1 MSKLSMPNVLT
12 VFVALTAGS
21 ALASPAGRLFAQEA
35 LDCPDVDDITEDME
49 PALAHVR
56 YLADDALKGRG
67 AGTSG
72 ARCAAQ
78 YIADQFEAI
87 GLEGAGPSGA
97 YFQPFPIRAGAA
109 LGAGSTLRT
118 PQTTYTLAEDWIP
131 FGYSASAAITG
142 TLLYGGDGINRPQSR
157 NNEYPTLD
165 LTGRIVVVEDGDLTS
180 PSSRALQTDAHFKA
194 TVAAGRNAGGM
205 IILLRDGRGLP
216 DLTGE
221 TRAALRIPVAAARG
235 EAADRIRQAA
245 RGGDRAFLAAS
256 VQPRAVEARNVTALL
271 LGSDP
276 VLADEVLI
284 IGAHYDHLG
293 FGGEGSLDPDAFG
306 EVHNGADDNASGT
319 SGLIEIAR
327 RLSEG
332 NRRPAR
338 SVLFLAFTAEE
349 KGLWGS
355 SHYVRNPLLPI
366 AQTVAM
372 LNMDMIGRL
381 EGRTLT
387 VMGVGT
393 AEEWPDLL
401 RAANQSM
408 ARPLSIATSPDGFG
422 PSDHSSFYGE
432 GLPVLHF
439 FSNTH
444 VDYHRPSDD
453 WDKVDIEG
461 LDQIV
466 DLVSEV
472 ALDVA
477 GVSGS
482 GERIALT
489 PVEPDL
495 AEAHGQ
501 DPSATTSGGYGPYL
515 GTIPDMVPVD
525 AGLRLTGVREGSP
538 AADAGIRGGDI
549 VLEFGGREVA
559 DIYGYT
565 YALQAHEPGDAVE
578 IVVLRD
584 GERLTLTAVLGDRR

>member
-1 MSKLSMPNVLT
+1 MSDVSMPNVLT
-12 VFVALTAGS
+12 VFVALTAGP
-21 ALASPAGRLFAQEA
+21 AFASPAGPLFAQQV
-35 LDCPDVDDITEDME
+35 LDCPDVDDLTEGMD

-56 YLADDALKGRG
+56 YLADDALEGRG

-78 YIADQFEAI
+78 YVADQFEAI
-87 GLEGAGPSGA
+87 GLDGAGPNGT
-97 YFQPFPIRAGAA
+97 YFQPFPIRAGAV

-118 PQTTYTLAEDWIP
+118 PQTTYTLTEDWIP

-180 PSSRALQTDAHFKA
+180 PSSQALQTDAHFKA

-205 IILLRDGRGLP
+205 VILLGDGRMLP
-216 DLTGE
+216 DLSGE
-221 TRAALRIPVAAARG
+221 TRAALRIPVAAVRG

-245 RGGDRAFLAAS
+245 RGGEQAFLAAS
-256 VQPRAVEARNVTALL
+256 VQPKAVEARNVAALL
-271 LGSDP
+271 PGSDP
-276 VLADEVLI
+276 SLADEVLI

-327 RLSEG
+327 RLSESD
-332 NRRPAR
+332 RRPAR

-381 EGRTLT
+381 EGRPLT

-393 AEEWPDLL
+393 AEEWPNLL

-408 ARPLSIATSPDGFG
+408 ARSLSIATSPDGFG

-482 GERIALT
+482 DVRIALT
-489 PVEPDL
+489 PVEPEL

-525 AGLRLTGVREGSP
+525 GLRLTGVREGSP

-549 VLEFGGREVA
+549 VVEFGGREVG
-559 DIYGYT
+559 DIYAYT

>member
-1 MSKLSMPNVLT
+1 MSKVSMPNVLT

-21 ALASPAGRLFAQEA
+21 AFASPAGSLFAQQV
-35 LDCPDVDDITEDME
+35 LDCPDVDDLTEGMD

-56 YLADDALKGRG
+56 YLADDALEGRG

-87 GLEGAGPSGA
+87 GLEGAGPNGI
-97 YFQPFPIRAGAA
+97 YFQPFPIRAGAV

-118 PQTTYTLAEDWIP
+118 PQTTYTLTEDWIP

-180 PSSRALQTDAHFKA
+180 PSSQALQTDAHFKA

-205 IILLRDGRGLP
+205 VILLGDGRMLP
-216 DLTGE
+216 YLSGE
-221 TRAALRIPVAAARG
+221 TRAALRIPVAAVRG

-245 RGGDRAFLAAS
+245 RAGDQAFLAAS
-256 VQPRAVEARNVTALL
+256 VQPRAVEARNVAALL
-271 LGSDP
+271 PGSDP
-276 VLADEVLI
+276 SLADEVLI

-327 RLSEG
+327 RLSESD
-332 NRRPAR
+332 RRPAR

-393 AEEWPDLL
+393 AEEWSDLL

-422 PSDHSSFYGE
+422 PSDHSSFYG
-432 GLPVLHF
+432 GGTARPTLLLQHPRRLPPAFRRLGQGR
-439 FSNTH
+439 
-444 VDYHRPSDD
+444 HRGPRPDRRPCQRSGPRRGRSLRLGRPHRADACRTGPCRGPRARSVRHHKRRI
-453 WDKVDIEG
+453 WSIPRHHSG
-461 LDQIV
+461 H
-466 DLVSEV
+466 
-472 ALDVA
+472 
-477 GVSGS
+477 GS
-482 GERIALT
+482 GGRAPADGRPRGQSGRQTRASEGATSWWSSAVERWETST
-489 PVEPDL
+489 PTPTRCKL
-495 AEAHGQ
+495 
-501 DPSATTSGGYGPYL
+501 
-515 GTIPDMVPVD
+515 M
-525 AGLRLTGVREGSP
+525 SP
-538 AADAGIRGGDI
+538 AMPSKSSS
-549 VLEFGGREVA
+549 
-559 DIYGYT
+559 
-565 YALQAHEPGDAVE
+565 YATGS
-578 IVVLRD
+578 
-584 GERLTLTAVLGDRR
+584 G

>member
-1 MSKLSMPNVLT
+1 MSKVLT
-12 VFVALTAGS
+12 VFAAITAGLT
-21 ALASPAGRLFAQEA
+21 LASPAVSLRAQQA
-35 LDCPDVDDITEDME
+35 IDCPDVDQLTAGMD

-56 YLADDALKGRG
+56 YLADDALEGRG
-67 AGTSG
+67 AGTNG
-72 ARCAAQ
+72 AGCAAQ

-87 GLEGAGPSGA
+87 GLESAGSNGS
-97 YFQPFPIRAGAA
+97 YFQGFPIRAGAV
-109 LGAGSTLRT
+109 LGAGNTLRT
-118 PQTTYTLAEDWIP
+118 PQNTYTLTTDWIP
-131 FGYSASAAITG
+131 FGYSASGTIAG
-142 TLLYGGDGINRPQSR
+142 TLLYGGDAINRPADP

-165 LTGRIVVVEDGDLTS
+165 ITGRIVVVEDGDLRA
-180 PSSRALQTDAHFKA
+180 PSSQALQTDAHFKA
-194 TVAAGRNAGGM
+194 SVAAGRNAGGM
-205 IILLRDGRGLP
+205 IILLGDGRGLP
-216 DLTGE
+216 DLSDE
-221 TRAALRIPVAAARG
+221 TRAALRIPVAAVRG

-245 RGGDRAFLAAS
+245 RGGDRAFLATS
-256 VQPRAVEARNVTALL
+256 VQPRAVEARNVAALL
-271 LGSDP
+271 PGSDP
-276 VLADEVLI
+276 TLADEVLI

-293 FGGEGSLDPDAFG
+293 LGGEGSLHPDAFG
-306 EVHNGADDNASGT
+306 VVHNGADDNASGT

-327 RLSEG
+327 LLSQSD
-332 NRRPAR
+332 RRPAR

-381 EGRTLT
+381 EGRTL
-387 VMGVGT
+387 VVEGVGT
-393 AEEWPDLL
+393 AEEWMDVL
-401 RAANQSM
+401 RDANQST
-408 ARPLSIATSPDGFG
+408 ARPLSIATTPDGFG

-453 WDKVDIEG
+453 WEKVDIEG
-461 LDQIV
+461 LGQIV

-472 ALDVA
+472 AFDVA
-477 GVSGS
+477 GVTGS
-482 GERIALT
+482 DKRIALT
-489 PVEPDL
+489 RVEPDL
-495 AEAHGQ
+495 AAAHGQ
-501 DPSATTSGGYGPYL
+501 DPSSSTTGGGYGPYL

-525 AGLRLTGVREGSP
+525 SGLRLTGVREGSP

-549 VLEFGGREVA
+549 VVEFAGREIG
-559 DIYGYT
+559 DIYTYT
-565 YALQAHEPGDAVE
+565 YALQDHEPGDAVE

>member
-1 MSKLSMPNVLT
+1 MSNLSMSNVLR
-12 VFVALTAGS
+12 VSAALTAGLT
-21 ALASPAGRLFAQEA
+21 LASLAGSLSAQRIP
-35 LDCPDVDDITEDME
+35 DCPDVDEIAEGMDPT
-49 PALAHVR
+49 LAHVR
-56 YLADDALKGRG
+56 YLADDALEGRG

-87 GLEGAGPSGA
+87 GLEGAGLRGS
-97 YFQPFPIRAGAA
+97 YFQGFPIRAGAV
-109 LGAGSTLRT
+109 LGSGSTLRT
-118 PQTTYTLAEDWIP
+118 PQSTYTLNEDWIP
-131 FGYSASAAITG
+131 FGYSGSGAVTG
-142 TLLYGGDGINRPQSR
+142 GLLYGGDGINRPQSQ
-157 NNEYPTLD
+157 NNEYPTLN
-165 LTGRIVVVEDGDLTS
+165 LAGRIVVVEDGDLTS

-194 TVAAGRNAGGM
+194 SVAAGRNAGGM
-205 IILLRDGRGLP
+205 LILLRDGSRLP
-216 DLTGE
+216 DLVGE
-221 TRAALRIPVAAARG
+221 TRAALRIPVAAVRG

-245 RGGDRAFLAAS
+245 RGGEQAFLAAA
-256 VQPRAVEARNVTALL
+256 VQPRAVEARNVAALL
-271 LGSDP
+271 RGSEP
-276 VLADEVLI
+276 SLADEVLI

-293 FGGEGSLDPDAFG
+293 LGGEGSLDPEALDV
-306 EVHNGADDNASGT
+306 VHNGADDNASGT

-327 RLSEG
+327 RLTED
-332 NRRPAR
+332 RRPAR
-338 SVLFLAFTAEE
+338 SVLFLAFSAEE

-355 SHYVRNPLLPI
+355 AHYVRNPLVPI
-366 AQTVAM
+366 DQSIAM
-372 LNMDMIGRL
+372 LNLDMIGRL

-387 VMGVGT
+387 VLGVGT
-393 AEEWPDLL
+393 AEEWTDVL
-401 RAANQSM
+401 RAANQST

-422 PSDHSSFYGE
+422 ASDHSSFYGE

-472 ALDVA
+472 AFDLAGVA
-477 GVSGS
+477 GSQ
-482 GERIALT
+482 ERIALT
-489 PVEPDL
+489 PIEADA

-501 DPSATTSGGYGPYL
+501 ASTTGGGYGPYL
-515 GTIPDMVPVD
+515 GTIPDMVPAD

-538 AADAGIRGGDI
+538 AAVAGIRGGDI
-549 VLEFGGREVA
+549 VVEFSGREVG
-559 DIYGYT
+559 DIYAYT
-565 YALQAHEPGDAVE
+565 YALQDHEPGDSVE

>member
-1 MSKLSMPNVLT
+1 MSKVPT
-12 VFVALTAGS
+12 VFAALTAGLT
-21 ALASPAGRLFAQEA
+21 LASPAVSLSAQQA
-35 LDCPDVDDITEDME
+35 IDCPDVNQLTAGMD

-56 YLADDALKGRG
+56 YLADDALEGRG
-67 AGTSG
+67 AGTNG
-72 ARCAAQ
+72 AGCAAQ

-87 GLEGAGPSGA
+87 GLERAGSNGS
-97 YFQPFPIRAGAA
+97 YFQGFPIRAGAV
-109 LGAGSTLRT
+109 LGAGNTLRI
-118 PQTTYTLAEDWIP
+118 PQNTYTLTTDWMP
-131 FGYSASAAITG
+131 LGYSASGTVAG
-142 TLLYGGDGINRPQSR
+142 TLLYGGDAINRPGDP

-165 LTGRIVVVEDGDLTS
+165 ITGRIVVVEDGDLRA
-180 PSSRALQTDAHFKA
+180 PSSQALQTDAHFKA
-194 TVAAGRNAGGM
+194 SVAAGRNAGGM
-205 IILLRDGRGLP
+205 IILLGDGRGLP
-216 DLTGE
+216 DLSDE
-221 TRAALRIPVAAARG
+221 TRVALRIPVAAVRG

-245 RGGDRAFLAAS
+245 RGGDRAFLATS
-256 VQPRAVEARNVTALL
+256 VQPRAVEARNVAALL
-271 LGSDP
+271 PGSDP
-276 VLADEVLI
+276 ILADEVLI

-293 FGGEGSLDPDAFG
+293 LGSEGSLDPDAFG
-306 EVHNGADDNASGT
+306 VVHNGADDNASGT

-327 RLSEG
+327 LLSQG
-332 NRRPAR
+332 DRRPAR

-381 EGRTLT
+381 EGRTL
-387 VMGVGT
+387 VVEGVGT
-393 AEEWPDLL
+393 AEEWMDVL
-401 RAANQSM
+401 RAANQST
-408 ARPLSIATSPDGFG
+408 ARPLSIATTPDGFG

-453 WDKVDIEG
+453 WEKVDIEG
-461 LDQIV
+461 LGQIV

-472 ALDVA
+472 AFDVA
-477 GVSGS
+477 GVTGS
-482 GERIALT
+482 DKRIALT
-489 PVEPDL
+489 RVEPDL
-495 AEAHGQ
+495 AGAHGQ
-501 DPSATTSGGYGPYL
+501 DPSSSTTGGGYGPYL

-525 AGLRLTGVREGSP
+525 SGLRLTGVREGSP

-549 VLEFGGREVA
+549 VVEFAGREVG
-559 DIYGYT
+559 DIYTYT
-565 YALQAHEPGDAVE
+565 YALQDHEPGDAVE

>member
-1 MSKLSMPNVLT
+1 MSNVLT
-12 VFVALTAGS
+12 VFAALTAGLT
-21 ALASPAGRLFAQEA
+21 LASPAASLSVQQAI
-35 LDCPDVDDITEDME
+35 DCPDVDQLTAGMD

-56 YLADDALKGRG
+56 YLADDALEGRG
-67 AGTSG
+67 AGTNG

-87 GLEGAGPSGA
+87 GLEPAGLNGS
-97 YFQPFPIRAGAA
+97 YFQGFPIRAGTV
-109 LGAGSTLRT
+109 LGAESTLRT
-118 PQTTYTLAEDWIP
+118 TQNTYTLSADWIP
-131 FGYSASAAITG
+131 FGYSASSTVAG
-142 TLLYGGDGINRPQSR
+142 TLLYGGDAINRPGDP
-157 NNEYPTLD
+157 NNAYPTLD
-165 LTGRIVVVEDGDLTS
+165 ITGRIVVVEDGDLRA
-180 PSSRALQTDAHFKA
+180 PSSQALQTDAHFKA
-194 TVAAGRNAGGM
+194 SVAAGRNAGGM
-205 IILLRDGRGLP
+205 IILLGDGRGLP
-216 DLTGE
+216 DLSGE
-221 TRAALRIPVAAARG
+221 TRAALSIPVAAVRG

-245 RGGDRAFLAAS
+245 RSGDRAFLAAS
-256 VQPRAVEARNVTALL
+256 VQPRAVEARNVAALL
-271 LGSDP
+271 PGSDP
-276 VLADEVLI
+276 SLADEVLI

-293 FGGEGSLDPDAFG
+293 LGGEGSLDPDASG
-306 EVHNGADDNASGT
+306 VVHNGADDNASGT

-327 RLSEG
+327 LLSQSD
-332 NRRPAR
+332 RRPAR

-366 AQTVAM
+366 DQTVAM

-381 EGRTLT
+381 EGRTL
-387 VMGVGT
+387 VVEGVGT
-393 AEEWPDLL
+393 AEEWTDILL
-401 RAANQSM
+401 AANQST
-408 ARPLSIATSPDGFG
+408 ARPLSIAVTPDGFG

-453 WDKVDIEG
+453 WDKVDIDG
-461 LDQIV
+461 LVQIV

-472 ALDVA
+472 AFDVA

-482 GERIALT
+482 DERIALT

-495 AEAHGQ
+495 AAAHGQ
-501 DPSATTSGGYGPYL
+501 DPSSSATGGGYGPYL

-525 AGLRLTGVREGSP
+525 FGLRLTGVREGSP

-549 VLEFGGREVA
+549 VVEFAGREIG
-559 DIYGYT
+559 DIYSYT
-565 YALQAHEPGDAVE
+565 YALQDHEPGDAVE

>member
-1 MSKLSMPNVLT
+1 MSDVLT
-12 VFVALTAGS
+12 VFAALTAG
-21 ALASPAGRLFAQEA
+21 LTLVSPAVVLSAQQA
-35 LDCPDVDDITEDME
+35 IDCPNVDQLTAGMD

-56 YLADDALKGRG
+56 YLADDALEGRG

-87 GLEGAGPSGA
+87 GLEGAGPNGS
-97 YFQPFPIRAGAA
+97 YFQGFPIRAGTV

-118 PQTTYTLAEDWIP
+118 PQSTYTLTEDWIP
-131 FGYSASAAITG
+131 FGYSASGAVTG
-142 TLLYGGDGINRPQSR
+142 TLLYGGDGINRPGDP

-165 LTGRIVVVEDGDLTS
+165 LTGRIVVVEDGDLRP
-180 PSSRALQTDAHFKA
+180 PSSRALQTGAHFKA
-194 TVAAGRNAGGM
+194 SVAAGRNAGGM
-205 IILLRDGRGLP
+205 LILLGEGRGLP
-216 DLTGE
+216 DLSGE
-221 TRAALRIPVAAARG
+221 TRAALGIPVAAVRG

-245 RGGDRAFLAAS
+245 RSGDRAFLAAS
-256 VQPRAVEARNVTALL
+256 VQPRTVEARNIAALL
-271 LGSDP
+271 PGSDP
-276 VLADEVLI
+276 NLADEVLI

-293 FGGEGSLDPDAFG
+293 LGGEGSLDPDAFG
-306 EVHNGADDNASGT
+306 VVHNGADDNASGT
-319 SGLIEIAR
+319 AGLIEIAR
-327 RLSEG
+327 RLAESD
-332 NRRPAR
+332 RRPAR

-372 LNMDMIGRL
+372 LNLDMIGRL
-381 EGRTLT
+381 EGRTL
-387 VMGVGT
+387 VVEGVGT
-393 AEEWPDLL
+393 AEEWTDVL
-401 RAANQSM
+401 RAANQAM
-408 ARPLSIATSPDGFG
+408 TRPLSIATSPDGFG

-453 WDKVDIEG
+453 WEKVDIEG
-461 LDQIV
+461 LGQIV

-472 ALDVA
+472 ALDLA

-482 GERIALT
+482 DERVALT
-489 PVEPDL
+489 PVEPDAAL
-495 AEAHGQ
+495 AHGQ
-501 DPSATTSGGYGPYL
+501 ASSSTTGGGYGPYL

-525 AGLRLTGVREGSP
+525 SGLRLTGVREGSP
-538 AADAGIRGGDI
+538 AAAAGIRGGDI
-549 VLEFGGREVA
+549 VVEFGGRDVG
-559 DIYGYT
+559 DIYAYT

>member
-1 MSKLSMPNVLT
+1 MSNGSISEVLT
-12 VFVALTAGS
+12 VFAALTAGLTLTSPVGPLS
-21 ALASPAGRLFAQEA
+21 AQQL
-35 LDCPDVDDITEDME
+35 LDCPDVDDITEGMD

-56 YLADDALKGRG
+56 YLADDALGGRG
-67 AGTSG
+67 AGTDG

-87 GLEGAGPSGA
+87 GLDGAGPNGS
-97 YFQPFPIRAGAA
+97 YFQGFPMRAGSV

-118 PQTTYTLAEDWIP
+118 PQSTYTLTEEWIP
-131 FGYSASAAITG
+131 FGYSASGAITG
-142 TLLYGGDGINRPQSR
+142 TLLYGGDGINRPRSR
-157 NNEYPTLD
+157 NNEYATLD
-165 LTGRIVVVEDGDLTS
+165 LAGRIVVVEDGDLRS

-194 TVAAGRNAGGM
+194 SVAAGRNAGGM
-205 IILLRDGRGLP
+205 LILLGDGDELP
-216 DLTGE
+216 DLAGE
-221 TRAALRIPVAAARG
+221 TRAALRIPVAALRG

-245 RGGDRAFLAAS
+245 QSGDRAFLAAS
-256 VQPRAVEARNVTALL
+256 VQPRAVEARNVAALL
-271 LGSDP
+271 PGSDP
-276 VLADEVLI
+276 SLADEVLI
-284 IGAHYDHLG
+284 LGAHYDHLG
-293 FGGEGSLDPDAFG
+293 LGGEGSLDPEALG
-306 EVHNGADDNASGT
+306 MVHNGADDNASGT

-327 RLSEG
+327 RLTDG
-332 NRRPAR
+332 DRRTAR
-338 SVLFLAFTAEE
+338 SVLFLAFAAEE

-355 SHYVRNPLLPI
+355 AHYVRNPLVPMNNSI
-366 AQTVAM
+366 AM

-393 AEEWPDLL
+393 AEEWTDVL
-401 RAANQSM
+401 RAANEST

-461 LDQIV
+461 LDRIV

-472 ALDVA
+472 ALDMA

-482 GERIALT
+482 DERIALT
-489 PVEPDL
+489 PVEAGA

-501 DPSATTSGGYGPYL
+501 ASTSGGGYGPYL

-538 AADAGIRGGDI
+538 AAEAGIRGGDI
-549 VLEFGGREVA
+549 VVEFGGRDVG
-559 DIYGYT
+559 DIYAYT
-565 YALQAHEPGDAVE
+565 YALQDHEPGEAVE

>member
-1 MSKLSMPNVLT
+1 MSNILT
-12 VFVALTAGS
+12 VFAALAAGLT
-21 ALASPAGRLFAQEA
+21 LASPAASLSVQQAI
-35 LDCPDVDDITEDME
+35 DCPDVDQLTAGMD
-49 PALAHVR
+49 PSLAHVR
-56 YLADDALKGRG
+56 YLADDALEGRG
-67 AGTSG
+67 AGTNG

-78 YIADQFEAI
+78 YVAEQFEAI
-87 GLEGAGPSGA
+87 GLEPAGSNGS
-97 YFQPFPIRAGAA
+97 YFQGFPIRAGAV

-118 PQTTYTLAEDWIP
+118 PQNTYTLTTDWIP
-131 FGYSASAAITG
+131 FGYSASGTVTG
-142 TLLYGGDGINRPQSR
+142 TLLYGGDGINRPGDP

-165 LTGRIVVVEDGDLTS
+165 ITGRIVVVEDGDLRA
-180 PSSRALQTDAHFKA
+180 PSSQALQTDAHFKA
-194 TVAAGRNAGGM
+194 SVAAGRNAGGM
-205 IILLRDGRGLP
+205 IILLGDGRGLP
-216 DLTGE
+216 DLSGE
-221 TRAALRIPVAAARG
+221 TRAALGIPVAAVRG

-256 VQPRAVEARNVTALL
+256 VQPRAVEARNVAALL
-271 LGSDP
+271 PGSDP
-276 VLADEVLI
+276 TLADEVLI
-284 IGAHYDHLG
+284 LGAHYDHLG
-293 FGGEGSLDPDAFG
+293 LGGEGSLDPDAFG
-306 EVHNGADDNASGT
+306 VVHNGADDNASGT

-327 RLSEG
+327 LLSQSD
-332 NRRPAR
+332 RRTAR

-372 LNMDMIGRL
+372 LNLDMIGRL
-381 EGRTLT
+381 EGRTL
-387 VMGVGT
+387 VVEGVGT
-393 AEEWPDLL
+393 AEEWTDVLL
-401 RAANQSM
+401 AANQST
-408 ARPLSIATSPDGFG
+408 ARPLSIAVTPDGFG

-461 LDQIV
+461 LGQIV

-472 ALDVA
+472 AFDVA

-482 GERIALT
+482 DERIALT
-489 PVEPDL
+489 RVEPDL
-495 AEAHGQ
+495 AAAHGQ
-501 DPSATTSGGYGPYL
+501 DPSSSTTGGGYGPYL

-525 AGLRLTGVREGSP
+525 FGLRLTGVREGSP

-549 VLEFGGREVA
+549 VVEFAGREIG
-559 DIYGYT
+559 DIYTYT
-565 YALQAHEPGDAVE
+565 YALQDHEPGDAVE

>member
-1 MSKLSMPNVLT
+1 MSNVPT
-12 VFVALTAGS
+12 VFAALMAGIT
-21 ALASPAGRLFAQEA
+21 LASPTTSLSAQQA
-35 LDCPDVDDITEDME
+35 IDCPDVEQLTAGMD

-56 YLADDALKGRG
+56 YLADDALEGRG
-67 AGTSG
+67 AGTNG

-87 GLEGAGPSGA
+87 GLEGAGPNGS
-97 YFQPFPIRAGAA
+97 YFQRFPIRAGAT
-109 LGAGSTLRT
+109 LGSESTLRT
-118 PQTTYTLAEDWIP
+118 SRSAYTLTEDWIP
-131 FGYSASAAITG
+131 FGYSAAGTAAG
-142 TLLYGGDGINRPQSR
+142 TLLYGGDGINRPGEP

-165 LTGRIVVVEDGDLTS
+165 LTGRIVVVEDGDLRA
-180 PSSRALQTDAHFKA
+180 PSSRGLQTTAHFKA
-194 TVAAGRNAGGM
+194 SVAAGRDAGGM
-205 IILLRDGRGLP
+205 IVLLGDGRGLP
-216 DLTGE
+216 DLSGE
-221 TRAALRIPVAAARG
+221 TRPALRIPVAAVRG
-235 EAADRIRQAA
+235 EAAARIRQAA
-245 RGGDRAFLAAS
+245 RSGDRVLLAAF
-256 VQPRAVEARNVTALL
+256 VQPRTVEARNVAALL
-271 LGSDP
+271 RGSDP
-276 VLADEVLI
+276 NLADEVLI

-293 FGGEGSLDPDAFG
+293 LGGEGSLDPDASG

-327 RLSEG
+327 LLSG
-332 NRRPAR
+332 SDRRPAR
-338 SVLFLAFTAEE
+338 SVLFLAFSAEE

-366 AQTVAM
+366 SRTVAM

-381 EGRTLT
+381 EGGTL
-387 VMGVGT
+387 VVHGVGT
-393 AEEWPDLL
+393 AEEWTDVL

-408 ARPLSIATSPDGFG
+408 ARPLSIATTPEGFG

-444 VDYHRPSDD
+444 GDYHRPSDD

-461 LDQIV
+461 LGQIV

-472 ALDVA
+472 AFDVA

-482 GERIALT
+482 DERIALT

-495 AEAHGQ
+495 AAAHGQ
-501 DPSATTSGGYGPYL
+501 DPSASTTGGGYGPYL

-525 AGLRLTGVREGSP
+525 GGLRLTGVGEGSP
-538 AADAGIRGGDI
+538 AAIAGIRGGDI
-549 VLEFGGREVA
+549 VVEFGGREIV
-559 DIYGYT
+559 DIYAYT

-578 IVVLRD
+578 IVVLRA
-584 GERLTLTAVLGDRR
+584 GERLTFTAVLGDRR

>member
-1 MSKLSMPNVLT
+1 MFDVLT
-12 VFVALTAGS
+12 VFAALTAG
-21 ALASPAGRLFAQEA
+21 LTLVSPAVVMSAQQA
-35 LDCPDVDDITEDME
+35 IDCPNVDQLTAGMD

-56 YLADDALKGRG
+56 YLADDALEGRG

-87 GLEGAGPSGA
+87 GLEGAGPNGS
-97 YFQPFPIRAGAA
+97 YFQGFPIRAGAV

-118 PQTTYTLAEDWIP
+118 PQSTYTLTEDWIP
-131 FGYSASAAITG
+131 FGYSASGAVTG
-142 TLLYGGDGINRPQSR
+142 TLLYGGDGINRPGDP

-165 LTGRIVVVEDGDLTS
+165 LTGRIVVVEDGDLRS
-180 PSSRALQTDAHFKA
+180 PSSRALQTGAHFKA
-194 TVAAGRNAGGM
+194 SVAAGRNAGGM
-205 IILLRDGRGLP
+205 LILLGEGRGLP
-216 DLTGE
+216 DLSGE
-221 TRAALRIPVAAARG
+221 TRAALRIPVAAVRG
-235 EAADRIRQAA
+235 EAADRIRQTA
-245 RGGDRAFLAAS
+245 RSGDRAFLAAS
-256 VQPRAVEARNVTALL
+256 VQPRTVEARNVAALL
-271 LGSDP
+271 PGSDP
-276 VLADEVLI
+276 NLADEVLI

-293 FGGEGSLDPDAFG
+293 LGGEGSLDPDAFG
-306 EVHNGADDNASGT
+306 VVHNGADDNASGT

-327 RLSEG
+327 RLAESD
-332 NRRPAR
+332 RRPAR

-372 LNMDMIGRL
+372 LNLDMIGRL
-381 EGRTLT
+381 EGRTL
-387 VMGVGT
+387 VVEGVGT
-393 AEEWPDLL
+393 AEEWTDVL
-401 RAANQSM
+401 RAANQAM
-408 ARPLSIATSPDGFG
+408 TRPLSIATSPDGFG

-453 WDKVDIEG
+453 WEKVDIEG
-461 LDQIV
+461 LGQIV

-472 ALDVA
+472 ALDLA

-482 GERIALT
+482 DERVALT
-489 PVEPDL
+489 PVEPDAAL
-495 AEAHGQ
+495 AHGQ
-501 DPSATTSGGYGPYL
+501 ASSSTTGGGYGPYL

-525 AGLRLTGVREGSP
+525 SGLRLTGVREGSP
-538 AADAGIRGGDI
+538 AAAAGIRGGDI
-549 VLEFGGREVA
+549 VVEFGGREVG
-559 DIYGYT
+559 DIYAYT

>member
-1 MSKLSMPNVLT
+1 MSNVLT
-12 VFVALTAGS
+12 VLAAFTAG
-21 ALASPAGRLFAQEA
+21 LILTSPAVSVSAQRA
-35 LDCPDVDDITEDME
+35 IDCPDAELLTVGMV

-56 YLADDALKGRG
+56 YLADDALEGRE
-67 AGTSG
+67 AGTNG

-87 GLEGAGPSGA
+87 GLEGAGPDGS
-97 YFQPFPIRAGAA
+97 YFQRFPMRAGAA

-118 PQTTYTLAEDWIP
+118 PQSTYTLTEDWIP
-131 FGYSASAAITG
+131 FGYSESATVTG
-142 TLLYGGDGINRPQSR
+142 TLLYGGDGINRPGDP

-165 LTGRIVVVEDGDLTS
+165 LTGRIVVVEDGDLRSST
-180 PSSRALQTDAHFKA
+180 SRALQTDAHFKA
-194 TVAAGRNAGGM
+194 SVAAGRTAGGM
-205 IILLRDGRGLP
+205 LILIGEGRGLP
-216 DLTGE
+216 DLSGE
-221 TRAALRIPVAAARG
+221 SRAALRIPVAAVRG

-245 RGGDRAFLAAS
+245 RSGDRAFLVAS
-256 VQPRAVEARNVTALL
+256 VQPRTVEARNVVALL
-271 LGSDP
+271 PGFDP
-276 VLADEVLI
+276 TLADEVLI

-327 RLSEG
+327 LLSQSD
-332 NRRPAR
+332 RRPAR

-372 LNMDMIGRL
+372 LNLDMIGRL
-381 EGRTLT
+381 EGRTLA

-393 AEEWPDLL
+393 AEEWTELL
-401 RAANQSM
+401 QAANRST
-408 ARPLSIATSPDGFG
+408 ARPLVIATSPDGFG
-422 PSDHSSFYGE
+422 PSDHSSFYGA

-453 WDKVDIEG
+453 WDQVDIEG
-461 LDQIV
+461 IGQIV

-482 GERIALT
+482 DERVALT
-489 PVEPDL
+489 PIEPDVAL
-495 AEAHGQ
+495 AHGQ
-501 DPSATTSGGYGPYL
+501 PSSSTSGGYGPYL
-515 GTIPDMVPVD
+515 GTIPDMVPD
-525 AGLRLTGVREGSP
+525 DSGLRLTGVREGSP

-549 VLEFGGREVA
+549 VVEFGGREVG
-559 DIYGYT
+559 DIYAYT
-565 YALQAHEPGDAVE
+565 YALQDHEPGEAVE

>member
-1 MSKLSMPNVLT
+1 MSDVLT
-12 VFVALTAGS
+12 VFAAVVLSAQQAIDCPNVDQLTAGM
-21 ALASPAGRLFAQEA
+21 
-35 LDCPDVDDITEDME
+35 D

-56 YLADDALKGRG
+56 YLADDALEGRG

-87 GLEGAGPSGA
+87 GLEGAGPNGS
-97 YFQPFPIRAGAA
+97 YFQGFPIRAGTV

-118 PQTTYTLAEDWIP
+118 PQSTYTLTEDWIP
-131 FGYSASAAITG
+131 FGYSASGAVTG
-142 TLLYGGDGINRPQSR
+142 TLLYGGDGINRPGDP

-165 LTGRIVVVEDGDLTS
+165 LTGRIVVVEDGDLRS
-180 PSSRALQTDAHFKA
+180 PSSRALQTGAHFKA
-194 TVAAGRNAGGM
+194 SVAAGRNAGGM
-205 IILLRDGRGLP
+205 LILLGEGRGLP
-216 DLTGE
+216 DLSGE
-221 TRAALRIPVAAARG
+221 TRAALGIPVAAVRG

-245 RGGDRAFLAAS
+245 RSGDRAFLAAS
-256 VQPRAVEARNVTALL
+256 VQPRTVEARNVAALL
-271 LGSDP
+271 PGSDP
-276 VLADEVLI
+276 NLADEVLI

-293 FGGEGSLDPDAFG
+293 LGGEGSLDPDAFG
-306 EVHNGADDNASGT
+306 VVHNGADDNASGT
-319 SGLIEIAR
+319 AGLIEIAR
-327 RLSEG
+327 RLAESD
-332 NRRPAR
+332 RRPAR

-372 LNMDMIGRL
+372 LNLDMIGRL
-381 EGRTLT
+381 EGRTL
-387 VMGVGT
+387 VVEGVGT
-393 AEEWPDLL
+393 AEEWTDVL
-401 RAANQSM
+401 RAANQAM
-408 ARPLSIATSPDGFG
+408 TRPLSIATSPDGFG

-453 WDKVDIEG
+453 WEKVDIEG
-461 LDQIV
+461 LGQIV

-472 ALDVA
+472 ALDLA

-482 GERIALT
+482 DERVALT
-489 PVEPDL
+489 PVEPDAAL
-495 AEAHGQ
+495 AHGQ
-501 DPSATTSGGYGPYL
+501 ASSSTTGGGYGPYL

-525 AGLRLTGVREGSP
+525 SGLRLTGVREGSP
-538 AADAGIRGGDI
+538 AAAAGIRGGDI
-549 VLEFGGREVA
+549 VVEFGGRDVG
-559 DIYGYT
+559 DIYAYT

>member
-1 MSKLSMPNVLT
+1 MSNVLT
-12 VFVALTAGS
+12 VFAALTAGLT
-21 ALASPAGRLFAQEA
+21 LANPAASLSVQQAI
-35 LDCPDVDDITEDME
+35 DCPDVDQLTAGMD

-56 YLADDALKGRG
+56 YLADDALEGRG
-67 AGTSG
+67 AGTNG

-87 GLEGAGPSGA
+87 GLEPAGLNGS
-97 YFQPFPIRAGAA
+97 YFQGFPIRAGTV
-109 LGAGSTLRT
+109 LGAESTLRT
-118 PQTTYTLAEDWIP
+118 MQNTYTLSADWIP
-131 FGYSASAAITG
+131 FGYSASSTVAG
-142 TLLYGGDGINRPQSR
+142 TLLYGGDAINRPGDP

-165 LTGRIVVVEDGDLTS
+165 ITGRIVVVEDGDLRA

-194 TVAAGRNAGGM
+194 SVAAGRNAGGM
-205 IILLRDGRGLP
+205 IILLGDGRGLP
-216 DLTGE
+216 DLSGE
-221 TRAALRIPVAAARG
+221 TRAALPIPVAAVRG

-245 RGGDRAFLAAS
+245 RSGDRAFLAAS
-256 VQPRAVEARNVTALL
+256 VQPRAVEARNVAALL
-271 LGSDP
+271 PGSDP
-276 VLADEVLI
+276 SLADEVLI

-293 FGGEGSLDPDAFG
+293 LGGEGSLDPDASG
-306 EVHNGADDNASGT
+306 VVHNGADDNASGT

-327 RLSEG
+327 LLSQSD
-332 NRRPAR
+332 RRPAR

-381 EGRTLT
+381 EGRTL
-387 VMGVGT
+387 VVEGVGT
-393 AEEWPDLL
+393 AEEWTDILL
-401 RAANQSM
+401 AANQST
-408 ARPLSIATSPDGFG
+408 ARPLSIAVTPDGFG

-461 LDQIV
+461 LGQIV
-466 DLVSEV
+466 DLVAEV
-472 ALDVA
+472 AFDVA

-482 GERIALT
+482 DERIALT

-495 AEAHGQ
+495 AAAHGQ
-501 DPSATTSGGYGPYL
+501 DPSSSTTGGGYGPYL

-525 AGLRLTGVREGSP
+525 FGLRLTGVREGSP

-549 VLEFGGREVA
+549 VVEFAGREIG
-559 DIYGYT
+559 DIYSYT
-565 YALQAHEPGDAVE
+565 YALQDHEPGDAVE

>member
-1 MSKLSMPNVLT
+1 MSNILT
-12 VFVALTAGS
+12 VFAALVAGLT
-21 ALASPAGRLFAQEA
+21 LASPAASLSVQQAI
-35 LDCPDVDDITEDME
+35 DCPDVDQLTAGMD

-56 YLADDALKGRG
+56 YLADDALEGRG
-67 AGTSG
+67 AGTNG

-87 GLEGAGPSGA
+87 GLEPAGSNA
-97 YFQPFPIRAGAA
+97 SYFQGFPIRAGAV

-118 PQTTYTLAEDWIP
+118 PQNTYTLSTDWIP
-131 FGYSASAAITG
+131 FGYSASGTVTG
-142 TLLYGGDGINRPQSR
+142 TLLYGGDGINRPGDP

-165 LTGRIVVVEDGDLTS
+165 ITGRIVVVEDGDLRA
-180 PSSRALQTDAHFKA
+180 PSSQALQTDAHFKA
-194 TVAAGRNAGGM
+194 SVAAGRNAGGM
-205 IILLRDGRGLP
+205 IILLGDGHGLP
-216 DLTGE
+216 DLSGE
-221 TRAALRIPVAAARG
+221 TRAALRIPVAAVRG

-256 VQPRAVEARNVTALL
+256 VQPRAVEARNVAALL
-271 LGSDP
+271 PGSDP
-276 VLADEVLI
+276 TLADEVLI

-293 FGGEGSLDPDAFG
+293 LGGEGSLDPDAFG
-306 EVHNGADDNASGT
+306 VVHNGADDNASGT

-327 RLSEG
+327 LLSQSD
-332 NRRPAR
+332 RRTAR

-372 LNMDMIGRL
+372 LNLDMIGRL
-381 EGRTLT
+381 EGRTL
-387 VMGVGT
+387 VVEGVGT
-393 AEEWPDLL
+393 AEEWTDVLL
-401 RAANQSM
+401 AANQST
-408 ARPLSIATSPDGFG
+408 AQPLSIAVTPDGFG

-461 LDQIV
+461 LGQIV

-472 ALDVA
+472 AFDVA

-482 GERIALT
+482 DERIALT
-489 PVEPDL
+489 RVEPDL
-495 AEAHGQ
+495 AAAHGQ
-501 DPSATTSGGYGPYL
+501 DPSSSTTGGGYGPYL

-525 AGLRLTGVREGSP
+525 FGLRLTGVREGSP

-549 VLEFGGREVA
+549 VVEFAGREIG
-559 DIYGYT
+559 DIYTYT
-565 YALQAHEPGDAVE
+565 YALQDHEPGDAVE

>member
-1 MSKLSMPNVLT
+1 MSNVLT
-12 VFVALTAGS
+12 VFAALTAG
-21 ALASPAGRLFAQEA
+21 LTFASPAVSLSAQQA
-35 LDCPDVDDITEDME
+35 IDCPDVDQLTAGMD
-49 PALAHVR
+49 PALAHIR
-56 YLADDALKGRG
+56 YLADDALEGRG
-67 AGTSG
+67 AGTNG

-87 GLEGAGPSGA
+87 GLEPAGPNGS
-97 YFQPFPIRAGAA
+97 YFQGFPIRAGAV
-109 LGAGSTLRT
+109 LGTGSTLRT
-118 PQTTYTLAEDWIP
+118 PQNTYTLTTDWIP
-131 FGYSASAAITG
+131 FGYSASSTVAG
-142 TLLYGGDGINRPQSR
+142 TLLYGGDAINRPGDP

-165 LTGRIVVVEDGDLTS
+165 ITGRIVVVEDGDLRA
-180 PSSRALQTDAHFKA
+180 PSSQALQTDAHFKA
-194 TVAAGRNAGGM
+194 SVAAGRNAGGM
-205 IILLRDGRGLP
+205 IVLLSDGRGLP
-216 DLTGE
+216 DLSGE
-221 TRAALRIPVAAARG
+221 TRAALPIPVAAVRG

-245 RGGDRAFLAAS
+245 RSGDRAFLAAS
-256 VQPRAVEARNVTALL
+256 VQPRAVEARNVAALL
-271 LGSDP
+271 PGSDP
-276 VLADEVLI
+276 SLADEVLI

-293 FGGEGSLDPDAFG
+293 LGGEGSLDPDAVG
-306 EVHNGADDNASGT
+306 VVHNGADDNASGT

-327 RLSEG
+327 LLSQSD
-332 NRRPAR
+332 RRPAR

-355 SHYVRNPLLPI
+355 SHYVRNPLVPI

-381 EGRTLT
+381 EGRTL
-387 VMGVGT
+387 VVEGVGT
-393 AEEWPDLL
+393 AEEWTDILL
-401 RAANQSM
+401 AANQSTP
-408 ARPLSIATSPDGFG
+408 RPLSIAVTPDGFG
-422 PSDHSSFYGE
+422 PSDHASFYGE

-461 LDQIV
+461 LGQIV

-472 ALDVA
+472 AFDVA
-477 GVSGS
+477 GVFGS
-482 GERIALT
+482 DERMALT

-495 AEAHGQ
+495 AAAHGQ
-501 DPSATTSGGYGPYL
+501 DPSSSTTGGGYGPYL

-525 AGLRLTGVREGSP
+525 FGLRLTGVREGSP

-549 VLEFGGREVA
+549 VVEFAGREIG
-559 DIYGYT
+559 DIYAYT
-565 YALQAHEPGDAVE
+565 YALQDHEPGDAVE